1 MKKLIAAALIAAV
14 AAPAFAQDAQANDE
28 ADSTVRAERRTTTG
42 SDPWPA
48 FFAICEYPAAS
59 DVAGLRITIPFS
71 TRQTNITGVDLGL
84 WGRAYYFE
92 GFQVN
97 ILRNDVRDWLSGFQ
111 VGIYNTI
118 GSGDL
123 LGLQV
128 GLWNEANSMQGVQ
141 AGLVNISGETEGFQ
155 IGIVNRCD
163 TMHGYQFGLI
173 NIIREAELRFFPI
186 VNIGF

>member
-1 MKKLIAAALIAAV
+1 MKKLIAVALVAAV
-14 AAPAFAQDAQANDE
+14 AAPVFAQDTQANDE
-28 ADSTVRAERRTTTG
+28 ADSTVRAERRTAE

-84 WGRAYYFE
+84 WGKAHYFE

-97 ILRNDVRDWLSGFQ
+97 IIRNDVRDWLSGFQ

-118 GSGDL
+118 GGGNL

-141 AGLVNISGETEGFQ
+141 AGLVNLSGETEGFQ
-155 IGIVNRCD
+155 IGIVNRSD
-163 TMHGYQFGLI
+163 TMHGYQIGLI
-173 NIIREAELRFFPI
+173 NIIREAEVRFFPI